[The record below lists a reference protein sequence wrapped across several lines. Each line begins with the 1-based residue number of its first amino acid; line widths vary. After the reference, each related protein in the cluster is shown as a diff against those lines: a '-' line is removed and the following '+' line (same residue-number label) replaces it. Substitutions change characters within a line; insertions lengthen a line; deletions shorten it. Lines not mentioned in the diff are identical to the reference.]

1 MSRVLKLPSQK
12 GFTELVKAV
21 ILTVMVYYSERI
33 QIQISK
39 GKRHIMQ
46 SLGETRYKLSVVLFQ
61 CSHMGRS

>member
-1 MSRVLKLPSQK
+1 MVKIKKEEITTLRENGNTSLSRVLKLPSQK

-39 GKRHIMQ
+39 GKRHIM
-46 SLGETRYKLSVVLFQ
+46 
-61 CSHMGRS
+61 